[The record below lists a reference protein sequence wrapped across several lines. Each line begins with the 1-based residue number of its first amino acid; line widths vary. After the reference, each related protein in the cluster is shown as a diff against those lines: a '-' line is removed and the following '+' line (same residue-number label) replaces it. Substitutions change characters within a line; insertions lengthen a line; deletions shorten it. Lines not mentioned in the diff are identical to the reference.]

1 MVMNSVNTNAGALV
15 ALQSLNRTN
24 EALAGVQK
32 RVTTGN
38 RVNDAVDDGAAFA
51 VAQTLRSEIGA
62 YGAVNQQL
70 GIAKGVVGIALEGAT
85 KVSDTLAKGREVL
98 TKLADANLSDEQR
111 NQYNADL
118 TRLREE
124 VTNFVEKATFNGV
137 NMLDANNAN
146 FGNRSVIGS
155 IDGSDITITA
165 QDLADA
171 VTALSDVADAAAAQT
186 ALGAG
191 GAWETG
197 NQTVNTALNSLGGDM
212 RRISNQMNFNSS
224 LQKASEEALG
234 TIVDADLAKE
244 SARLQSLQIRQ
255 QLGTQTLGIAN
266 QAPQILLGL
275 FR

>member
-24 EALAGVQK
+24 EALQTVQK

-70 GIAKGVVGIALEGAT
+70 GVAKGVVGVALEGAT

-98 TKLADANLSDEQR
+98 TKLADANLTAAQR
-111 NQYNADL
+111 EQYNSDL
-118 TRLREE
+118 SRLLGE
-124 VTNFVEKATFNGV
+124 VKNFIKSATFNETNLLCAGAATKKV
-137 NMLDANNAN
+137 ISTISGELYDIAKATLNAA
-146 FGNRSVIGS
+146 
-155 IDGSDITITA
+155 T
-165 QDLADA
+165 
-171 VTALSDVADAAAAQT
+171 TALAAVATATDAANALT
-186 ALGAG
+186 AT
-191 GAWETG
+191 GAWVKG
-197 NQTVNTALNSLGGDM
+197 NAATSNALNSLGGDM
-212 RRISNQMNFNSS
+212 RRLTNQINFNSS